1 MTMTSSEID
10 FSTPKAEHR
19 FLDVIDLHV
28 HFPTDDGLVKSV
40 DGVSF
45 AVDEGKTLAIV
56 GESGSGKSVTMQAVM
71 GLHRNTRAK
80 MSGEVWLDG
89 TELQAASDE
98 TVRRARG
105 ATMAMIFQDP
115 LSALHPYYTI
125 GDQIDEGYRIH
136 NKVSRKQARVRTV
149 EMLDRVGIPNAQRR
163 AGQYPHEFSGG
174 MRQRAMIA
182 MALINNPKLLIAD
195 EPTTALDVTVQ
206 AQILE
211 LMKDLQRDFGSAIV
225 MITHD
230 LGVVADI
237 ADDVLVMYGGKA
249 VETGT
254 ALDVFYSAS
263 HPYTWGLL
271 NSMPRLDR
279 TRADRLDPIPG
290 TPPSLINLP
299 PGCSF
304 NPRCTFV
311 DVVGGNR
318 CRTEVPQLVTVGP
331 EHQARCFLTADQRQ
345 NAMVGAEPTSEE
357 TS

>member
-1 MTMTSSEID
+1 
-10 FSTPKAEHR
+10 
-19 FLDVIDLHV
+19 
-28 HFPTDDGLVKSV
+28 
-40 DGVSF
+40 
-45 AVDEGKTLAIV
+45 
-56 GESGSGKSVTMQAVM
+56 
-71 GLHRNTRAK
+71 

-89 TELQAASDE
+89 TELLAASDE

-105 ATMAMIFQDP
+105 AKMAMIFQDP

-125 GDQIDEGYRIH
+125 GDQIDEALPHPQQGVAQAGTGPDRGDAR
-136 NKVSRKQARVRTV
+136 SRRHPERPASGRPVPARVLRRHAPARH
-149 EMLDRVGIPNAQRR
+149 DRDG
-163 AGQYPHEFSGG
+163 AG
-174 MRQRAMIA
+174 
-182 MALINNPKLLIAD
+182 NNPKLLIAD

-249 VETGT
+249 VETGSVI
-254 ALDVFYSAS
+254 DVYYNAS

-290 TPPSLINLP
+290 TPPSLITLP

-304 NPRCTFV
+304 NPRCTFTQ
-311 DVVGGNR
+311 VVGGNR
-318 CRTEVPQLVTVGP
+318 CRTEVPELTSVGP
-331 EHQARCFLTADQRQ
+331 DHCARCFLTADQRQ
-345 NAMVGAEPTSEE
+345 KAMVDSVATPEE
-357 TS
+357 TR